1 MKRPQTKSAASSFD
15 SVSFAEN
22 RPAQGLCV
30 GDHRPAERFELRPIP
45 EAPVHQNAGQTAVL
59 CGLGVYLGIA
69 HIDGPRPVRAQ
80 QREGQVHHIRRGLA
94 AAARTLADGQGA
106 ASCKESPVQGLNRE
120 IRLVGDDADLDAGF
134 CKRIQRGLRL
144 GIESG
149 RVQRVGGIVGAERA
163 VDGHG
168 RLLHRAGRDRPAHG
182 HPQTIAQK
190 TRDEEQR
197 LERAGL
203 RLENSRKA
211 RADTLLNFELV
222 TREEILKE
230 FRRRSEVK
238 VQELT
243 RVIQGLEEERDR
255 LLREIEAGSGQ
266 AESPET
272 ESPEAGSSQAESPE
286 TESPGAG
293 SGQAENPETESP
305 EAGSGQAESPE
316 AESQEAGSLQI
327 ENAET
332 DSPEQMTDGSEQ
344 SS

>member
-1 MKRPQTKSAASSFD
+1 MCRYRLWYTIYMPT
-15 SVSFAEN
+15 
-22 RPAQGLCV
+22 
-30 GDHRPAERFELRPIP
+30 
-45 EAPVHQNAGQTAVL
+45 
-59 CGLGVYLGIA
+59 YLYEYA
-69 HIDGPRPVRAQ
+69 
-80 QREGQVHHIRRGLA
+80 
-94 AAARTLADGQGA
+94 
-106 ASCKESPVQGLNRE
+106 
-120 IRLVGDDADLDAGF
+120 
-134 CKRIQRGLRL
+134 
-144 GIESG
+144 
-149 RVQRVGGIVGAERA
+149 IVGALLFFAAFLLPFLIYTMIPNRHIWHFFIIFPICLLATVMVHLLMMRSTRGHRDTLIQCRAKMNELRELKHSLRREERY
-163 VDGHG
+163 VIQD
-168 RLLHRAGRDRPAHG
+168 
-182 HPQTIAQK
+182 PQTIAQK

-272 ESPEAGSSQAESPE
+272 ESP
-286 TESPGAG
+286 GAG
-293 SGQAENPETESP
+293 SGQAENPETES
-305 EAGSGQAESPE
+305 
-316 AESQEAGSLQI
+316 QEACSLQI